1 MVAATPHHDN
11 RHEGYT
17 MNFEEKARK
26 VHGDKYSYCLVD
38 YKNSKA
44 KVTIFCCE
52 HGPFDQTP
60 NAHLNGSGCPKCGE
74 RKRHE
79 SRKLS
84 LRDSID
90 KAREFHGEKYD
101 YTLVEY
107 EFVTDKVNIVCPVHG
122 PFPQIWINHYRGQ
135 GCPKC
140 GVEQRSESQ
149 SMTRDDF
156 ISRSTLVHG
165 DKYDYSLVDID
176 RYRDKVTIICPEHG
190 PFPQTCENHYSS
202 GAGCP
207 KCAVK
212 TSKPEE
218 IICSHLDRSGV
229 SYVRSERS
237 LIKPLELDIYIPDHS
252 IAIEYNGL
260 MWHSEAFGKG
270 KNYHRNKTDL
280 CSEKGVRLIHIWEDD
295 FNRNQELELKFI
307 EHQLGLGTFNR
318 VYARKTEVDV
328 DVSKQE
334 VRLFLM
340 ENHVQGYTHHTT
352 SIGLR
357 EKGRLV
363 ALACFTKR
371 GNQWELIRYCTS
383 KHVLGGLGK
392 LMKAWGESCYTFCD
406 ISRFNGNSYVKAGF
420 VRTSTLRPDYRYLV
434 NGERQHKFLWRK
446 ERIKIKLPDVYDPNL
461 TEKQMM
467 ETAQIP
473 RIWDCGKVRY
483 EFTP

>member
-1 MVAATPHHDN
+1 
-11 RHEGYT
+11 

-38 YKNSKA
+38 YKNSKT
-44 KVTIFCCE
+44 KVTMFCYE

-79 SRKLS
+79 SRKLP
-84 LRDSID
+84 LKDSID

-107 EFVTDKVNIVCPVHG
+107 EFVTDKVNIA
-122 PFPQIWINHYRGQ
+122 
-135 GCPKC
+135 
-140 GVEQRSESQ
+140 
-149 SMTRDDF
+149 
-156 ISRSTLVHG
+156 
-165 DKYDYSLVDID
+165 
-176 RYRDKVTIICPEHG
+176 CPEHG

-218 IICSHLDRSGV
+218 IICSHLDRLGV

-237 LIKPLELDIYIPDHS
+237 LIKPLELDIYTPDHS

-270 KNYHRNKTDL
+270 KNYHKNKTDL

-406 ISRFNGNSYVKAGF
+406 ISRFNGDSYVKAGF

-446 ERIKIKLPDVYDPNL
+446 ERIKIKLPEVYDLHL

-467 ETAQIP
+467 EIAQIP